1 MLYLYCILFF
11 FNNSFDYEKIDRS
24 KDTSFKTSQALQSL
38 SLPSKRHSDVS
49 VPKSIYECSPSRL
62 LL

>member
-11 FNNSFDYEKIDRS
+11 FSNSFDYEKIDRS

-38 SLPSKRHSDVS
+38 PLPSKRRSDVS
-49 VPKSIYECSPSRL
+49 VPKSI
-62 LL
+62 